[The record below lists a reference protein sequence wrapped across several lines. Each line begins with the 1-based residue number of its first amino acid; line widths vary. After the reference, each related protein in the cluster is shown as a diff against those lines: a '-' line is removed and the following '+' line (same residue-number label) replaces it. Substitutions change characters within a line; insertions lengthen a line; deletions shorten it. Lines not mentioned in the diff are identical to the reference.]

1 MAECPWDMH
10 GHAGESSRAFTS
22 SQLAEQMTR
31 SYDQGAEAPQTE
43 MEPRVRA
50 GASRR
55 HPSYRGIRYR
65 SGKWVSEIRE
75 PRKSSRIWLGTYP
88 TAEMAAVAYDVAA
101 HALRGTDALLNF
113 PDQIASRPSPLSSSP
128 THIRVAAAEAA
139 ASLMPSSGAGDEGA
153 GAASAAVA
161 PVAPQQQPGSY
172 IDEEEIF
179 DMPQLLVNMAEGMLM
194 SPPRLSPHGSDDS
207 PEVSEACGPTQDTKF
222 YRGNPILDSWLTKEY
237 GNKLVHKGKTALRW
251 YIRAKPE
258 MLHCMLN
265 QVGFCLSS
273 INYFYDSLRDVL

>member
-161 PVAPQQQPGSY
+161 TVAPQQQPGSY

-207 PEVSEACGPTQDTKF
+207 PEVSEDVPCPLGASKRVTV
-222 YRGNPILDSWLTKEY
+222 RL
-237 GNKLVHKGKTALRW
+237 LRTLA
-251 YIRAKPE
+251 R
-258 MLHCMLN
+258 
-265 QVGFCLSS
+265 SR
-273 INYFYDSLRDVL
+273 SLRAHPGTPSFIEGTQF